1 MNNKKKEWERPTWD
15 EIFMLQ
21 AILCA
26 TRHSCLKRG
35 VGAVVEQNKKTK
47 GTGYNG
53 AASGIKTC
61 LEYGYCYYEK
71 LAEEETTRNKGDF
84 KRIREEFKIYCQAV
98 HAEANAINQCL
109 RECLK
114 GATLYVTNYPC
125 PNCAQSFIIG
135 SGIKKVKIW
144 KEYLGD
150 PSLTMDEQRASERK
164 FLEAGISVSWIDL
177 TLERMK
183 EVTAYMAKKIG
194 ERTSYRYKSRKGVK
208 K

>member
-1 MNNKKKEWERPTWD
+1 MKDKNWKRPTWD

-71 LAEEETTRNKGDF
+71 LAETEVKENGGDF
-84 KRIREEFKIYCQAV
+84 EVVRERFKTYCLAV
-98 HAEANAINQCL
+98 HAEANAINQCP

-114 GATLYVTNYPC
+114 SATLYVTNYPC

-135 SGIKKVKIW
+135 SGIEKVKIW

-150 PSLTMDEQRASERK
+150 PSLTIDEQRASQRK
-164 FLEAGISVSWIDL
+164 FLEAGISISWVDL
-177 TLERMK
+177 TPERIK
-183 EVTAYMAKKIG
+183 EVAAYMTNKIG
-194 ERTSYRYKSRKGVK
+194 ERTSYKYKPSKGVK

>member
-1 MNNKKKEWERPTWD
+1 MRDKNWKRPTWD

-71 LAEEETTRNKGDF
+71 LAEEEATRNEDDF
-84 KRIREEFKIYCQAV
+84 KKIREEFKIYCQAV
-98 HAEANAINQCL
+98 HAEANAVNQCP
-109 RECLK
+109 REYLK

-135 SGIKKVKIW
+135 SGIEKVKIW
-144 KEYLGD
+144 KEYLSD
-150 PSLTMDEQRASERK
+150 PSLTMDEQRASQRK
-164 FLEAGISVSWIDL
+164 FLEAGISISWVDL
-177 TLERMK
+177 IPERIK
-183 EVTAYMAKKIG
+183 EVVVYMANKVG
-194 ERTSYRYKSRKGVK
+194 ERTSYKYKPRKGEK
-208 K
+208 R